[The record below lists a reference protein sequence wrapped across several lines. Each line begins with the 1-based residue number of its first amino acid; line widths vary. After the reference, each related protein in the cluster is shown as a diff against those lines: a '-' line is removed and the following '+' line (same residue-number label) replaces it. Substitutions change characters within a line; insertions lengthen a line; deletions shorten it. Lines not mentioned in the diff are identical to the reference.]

1 MKMKSTFLVLCLTIA
16 NANVNAQVT
25 TDVLSLSVAVNH
37 EDAKAIGMG
46 KTQFANG
53 TQFNAMLYNP
63 ALLTH
68 ERFSFEL
75 LGVQASLPSKSISA
89 VSFLADNANQ
99 FKRDGFIAKINAGA
113 RAFKNATNDDER
125 LAALQTLQKGLRF
138 VSELQDKVGGPAN
151 DPKIHGIGVVP
162 SLAGQFGNW
171 GVALY
176 GSAQTAFTL
185 LSSDAVTELA
195 KVPIPRTSTELN
207 EETIAQLLNATGAL
221 LNADGTIRDDAVP
234 AALAV
239 SYADIVAAAGYA
251 HQVNAALSIGVNVKL
266 VNRHFSSRAIDPGNY
281 NKILSELRSDFN
293 NSVTGVTL
301 DLGGMYRLSRTGTQV
316 GVSIQNVIPVKKVE
330 SSMRF
335 TNYTTNESGAIVPVR
350 VTIPFELKLPIL
362 VNAGVFHSITE
373 SWDASMDVADIASQD
388 DKFEDYLAR
397 VRVGTEYRLSTGKN
411 GFGVAL
417 RGGLAEKNV
426 TFGLGLNFGN
436 VVQLDGAYAHD
447 TYVDENAWFAQIKFG
462 W

>member
-1 MKMKSTFLVLCLTIA
+1 MRIKTVFPALCLAIA
-16 NANVNAQVT
+16 GSNLSAQVT
-25 TDVLSLSVAVNH
+25 TEVLSLSVAVNH
-37 EDAKAIGMG
+37 EDVKAIGMG

-63 ALLTH
+63 ALLAH
-68 ERFSFEL
+68 ERITFEL
-75 LGVQASLPSKSISA
+75 PGVQASLPSKSISA
-89 VSFLADNANQ
+89 VTFLADNANQ
-99 FKRDGFIAKINAGA
+99 FKRDGFIAQINSGA
-113 RAFKNATNDDER
+113 RAFRNAANDDER
-125 LAALQTLQKGLRF
+125 LAALQILQRGLRF
-138 VSELQDKVGGPAN
+138 VSDLQDKVGGPAN

-171 GVALY
+171 GIALY

-185 LSSDAVTELA
+185 LSSDAVTALA
-195 KVPIPRTSTELN
+195 KMSIPRTAAEVN

-234 AALAV
+234 SALAV
-239 SYADIVAAAGYA
+239 SYADIVVAAGYA
-251 HQVNAALSIGVNVKL
+251 HQVNPDLSIGVNVKV

-281 NKILSELRSDFN
+281 SKILSELRSDFN
-293 NSVTGVTL
+293 NSATGVTL
-301 DLGGMYRLSRTGTQV
+301 DLGGMYRFSQTGTQV
-316 GVSIQNVIPVKKVE
+316 GVSIQNIIPVKKVE
-330 SSMRF
+330 SNMRF
-335 TNYTTNESGAIVPVR
+335 TNYTTNEAGAIVPVR
-350 VTIPFELKLPIL
+350 VTIPFELMLPIL
-362 VNAGVFHSITE
+362 VNAGVSHPITE
-373 SWDASMDVADIASQD
+373 GWDASMDVADIASRD

-397 VRVGTEYRLSTGKN
+397 VRVGTEYRITTGKN